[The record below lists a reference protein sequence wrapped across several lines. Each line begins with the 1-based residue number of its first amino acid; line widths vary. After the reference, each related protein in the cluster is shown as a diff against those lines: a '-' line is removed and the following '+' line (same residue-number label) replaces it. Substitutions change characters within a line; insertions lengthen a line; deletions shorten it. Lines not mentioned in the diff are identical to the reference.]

1 MSSPITPEQGSGQL
15 TQSRIDQPVDPLA
28 DPVPGHIGGQ
38 MYDQISSQDA
48 EKTNG
53 LDVEEERRARQAR
66 IVSIARWALPSLLLV
81 ILVGSWQA
89 YVTLAEVPH
98 YILPSPV
105 RIAQTLVQDWGILWP
120 ALLATAR
127 LTFLALLFAIIGG
140 LLLAVAFTQSKWA
153 ELAMFPYAVILQVT
167 PVVAIAPLLQ
177 IYVDSAFVAALLC
190 AWLVAFFPILA
201 NTTIGLKSADHNLRD
216 LFRIYGASRWQ
227 TLRLLT
233 GPSALP
239 FFLGGLKIA
248 GGLALIGAVVAEFV
262 IGRAGTGLGLASTL
276 LEASYRFNFGRLY
289 AALILISLMGVA
301 IFGLMSLISYLLL
314 FRWHESA
321 LKRES

>member
-1 MSSPITPEQGSGQL
+1 LSSSKLPDQRSDSQL
-15 TQSRIDQPVDPLA
+15 SDL
-28 DPVPGHIGGQ
+28 HINGF
-38 MYDQISSQDA
+38 DA
-48 EKTNG
+48 E
-53 LDVEEERRARQAR
+53 EESRARQAR
-66 IVSIARWALPSLLLV
+66 IVSIARWTLPSLLLV
-81 ILVGSWQA
+81 LLIGGWQV
-89 YVTLAEVPH
+89 YVTVFEVPH

-105 RIAQTLVQDWGILWP
+105 RIAQTLVTDWAVLWP

-127 LTFLALLFAIIGG
+127 LTFLALLLALVGG
-140 LLLAVAFTQSKWA
+140 LLLAIAFTQSKWA

-177 IYVDSAFVAALLC
+177 IYVNSAFIAALLC
-190 AWLVAFFPILA
+190 AWLVAFFPILS
-201 NTTIGLKSADHNLRD
+201 NTTIGLKSADHNLQD

-289 AALILISLMGVA
+289 AALILISVMGIA
-301 IFGLMSLISYLLL
+301 IFGLMSLISHLCL

-321 LKRES
+321 VKREA